1 MVFDDFL
8 PESLCDAVL
17 DEWPAF
23 ESIEWTTYD
32 NPQELKHVCSDLGRL
47 GPVTG
52 GLLNAFN
59 GSSFV
64 RFVQVLS
71 GVTPL
76 LVDPHFQAVVYLRRA
91 TRGVPR
97 PAHGLHPEPARVPG
111 GRLGPELL
119 GALRGGTGL
128 CRRVNVLLYLNHDG
142 RPEHGGALELWGREP
157 FARVQEIQPVFNRM
171 VVFTTLPN
179 AIHGHPRPVSDP
191 PHGSR
196 KCLSAYYYTKERPFR
211 EMLLGGRHSVEFS
224 DGARVPPPE
233 RGARLKML
241 NDLVVPPLA
250 HRGLKAC
257 ATRPRVSL
265 TAAGF
270 HDGVSARGTVGPTL
284 SGQAA
289 GRGQDMRGRIL
300 AGGLDAKVGSG

>member
-1 MVFDDFL
+1 MTKASVHEQLLFDFDAEELLELGVERAPAYASAAPYPHMVFDDFL

-76 LVDPHFQAVVYLRRA
+76 LVDPHFQAAGIFDVQ
-91 TRGVPR
+91 
-97 PAHGLHPEPARVPG
+97 PG
-111 GRLGPELL
+111 GFLDLHTDFTQSRHAFPE
-119 GALRGGTGL
+119 GDWVPNFWERYSGGTGL
-128 CRRVNVLLYLNHDG
+128 CRRVNVLLYLNHDW

-157 FARVQEIQPVFNRM
+157 FALVQEIQPVFNRM

-250 HRGLKAC
+250 HRGLK
-257 ATRPRVSL
+257 RVRRAL
-265 TAAGF
+265 
-270 HDGVSARGTVGPTL
+270 AR
-284 SGQAA
+284 
-289 GRGQDMRGRIL
+289 R
-300 AGGLDAKVGSG
+300 